1 MALSSIDRDLLREC
15 LDGEPRSWDKFVDR
29 FIGLVLHVIRHT
41 ARSKSLQLTPQ
52 DEEDLAS
59 EFFLTILRED
69 YSVLRKFRGESSL
82 ATYLTVIAR
91 RVVVRELLRHGKSGK
106 SVDVTVSHREPLADP
121 SAAAAEQRISDRE
134 EVEQLMH
141 RLSGS
146 EADVVRLYHLEGKS
160 YREISRA
167 TGVPENSVGPTLSR
181 ARAKMRYAVG
191 DLSASK

>member
-1 MALSSIDRDLLREC
+1 VALSSIDRDLLRKC
-15 LDGEPRSWDKFVDR
+15 LDGEERSWEKFVDR

-52 DEEDLAS
+52 DEEDLAA
-59 EFFLTILRED
+59 EFFVTILRDD
-69 YSVLRKFRGESSL
+69 YAILRRFRGESSL
-82 ATYLTVIAR
+82 ATYLTVISR
-91 RVVVRELLRHGKSGK
+91 RIVVRELLRHSKAS
-106 SVDVTVSHREPLADP
+106 SSSAVVAAWDEPLPDP
-121 SAAAAEQRISDRE
+121 TSAAAEQRISDRE

-141 RLSGS
+141 RLTGY

-160 YREISRA
+160 YREISTA

>member
-1 MALSSIDRDLLREC
+1 MALSSIDRDLLRKC
-15 LDGEPRSWDKFVDR
+15 LDGQPRSWEQFVDR

-59 EFFLTILRED
+59 EFFLTILRDD
-69 YSVLRKFRGESSL
+69 YAVLRRFRGESSL

-91 RVVVRELLRHGKSGK
+91 RVVVRELLRHGKSSSFIDNGA
-106 SVDVTVSHREPLADP
+106 SRGDLLADP
-121 SAAAAEQRISDRE
+121 TAAAAEQRINNRE
-134 EVEQLMH
+134 ELEQLMH
-141 RLSGS
+141 RLSGY

-160 YREISRA
+160 YREISTA

-181 ARAKMRYAVG
+181 ARAKMRHTVG